1 MSLLSYNELVDV
13 VDCGFITNVKLEQ
26 INAASID
33 ITVGNV
39 FFVEEFAGGAAKIG
53 DRPEDRVPLNM
64 RRVELEPGQSLILHP
79 GEVALAQSE
88 QVFHLPN
95 WLSAEY
101 KEKSS
106 MGRTFLNHMMAGWCD
121 AGWFGS
127 VLTLELKNETKWHTI
142 EIPVGVGIGQMIFH
156 KHLAVPTKA
165 SYATKGRYN
174 NDKTTQGVKP

>member
-121 AGWFGS
+121 AAIARDAWAVLAARRHCAHPWQWLPEPLGDS
-127 VLTLELKNETKWHTI
+127 V
-142 EIPVGVGIGQMIFH
+142 PAQ
-156 KHLAVPTKA
+156 
-165 SYATKGRYN
+165 
-174 NDKTTQGVKP
+174 